1 MCGIA
6 GFSISDKDHKVIRT
20 RLLSEAMLR
29 QIQVRGTDATGAVW
43 SENTENGVELY
54 FAKDAVDADTF
65 IDLNIDLI
73 PKYTRTA
80 LLHTRYATK
89 GDPSNNNNNHPIMT
103 NKVIGVHNGVI
114 TNDDD
119 LFEELGVKRI
129 AEVDS
134 EAIFQLLS
142 VGKDRLVDL
151 KKLRG
156 RAAIA
161 WYDINDPFT
170 MHLARLDGSPL
181 WVGHTEGGS
190 TLFASTESQLRK
202 SAVDAG
208 VTLQTIWEVPEYL
221 YLRIVK
227 GNIAERRALPK
238 PYVVTARPNYY
249 KPNKSF
255 TNLPA
260 PYYKEPKRI
269 DPFAFNESQRRAAM
283 TLRDRMD
290 FDYFNR
296 R

>member
-1 MCGIA
+1 
-6 GFSISDKDHKVIRT
+6 
-20 RLLSEAMLR
+20 MLR

-43 SENTENGVELY
+43 SENTEDGVELY
-54 FAKDAVDADTF
+54 FAKDAVDAETF

-89 GDPSNNNNNHPIMT
+89 GEPSNNNNNHPIMT

-142 VGKDRLVDL
+142 VSKDRLIDL

-161 WYDINDPFT
+161 WYDTLDPFT
-170 MHLARLDGSPL
+170 MHLARLEGSPL

-190 TLFASTESQLRK
+190 TLFASTEPLLRK

-208 VTLQTIWEVPEYL
+208 VTLQTVWEVPQYL

-227 GNIAERRALPK
+227 GMIVERRALPI
-238 PYVVTARPNYY
+238 PNVVTARPSYY
-249 KPNKSF
+249 KQNKSF
-255 TNLPA
+255 ASLPA
-260 PYYKEPKRI
+260 PYYPQPKRV